1 MNKYRGPV
9 TFKDITVEFT
19 REEWK
24 LLDTAQRT
32 LYREVM
38 QENYSHLIS
47 VGYCANRPNAIFKL
61 KQGKEPWILEV
72 QFPRQKNPEDLCN
85 THDQGARCPESQA
98 ENSRN
103 GELKKHQ
110 KTHTNEKTYKSGAS
124 RMGGQAPASPPASS
138 PGLAW
143 QLGPLRRPG
152 HPLRLQ
158 PRSALGAHPLV
169 TPPARPPLALS
180 LPGEGGMPAQQL
192 L

>member
-1 MNKYRGPV
+1 MGEKPGPWVVLPDEAATATYR
-9 TFKDITVEFT
+9 
-19 REEWK
+19 
-24 LLDTAQRT
+24 LHSLSSA
-32 LYREVM
+32 
-38 QENYSHLIS
+38 
-47 VGYCANRPNAIFKL
+47 
-61 KQGKEPWILEV
+61 
-72 QFPRQKNPEDLCN
+72 
-85 THDQGARCPESQA
+85 
-98 ENSRN
+98 
-103 GELKKHQ
+103 
-110 KTHTNEKTYKSGAS
+110 GAS